1 MTVKRHEP
9 YLIERVVNAAVP
21 AIILTPLLA
30 IAVAGEVIDRLP
42 DPRAVLW
49 LARNLRMRRIT

>member
-1 MTVKRHEP
+1 MTAKRHEP
-9 YLIERVVNAAVP
+9 YLIERVVNAAAP

-42 DPRAVLW
+42 DPRAVLR